1 MSANTSIEQGY
12 VERVRMWLRE
22 HVLAYYPSDDPYRRQ
37 LWIRRPD
44 TGWWVF
50 FLDERGHNVLSLKGR
65 WRWLP

>member
-1 MSANTSIEQGY
+1 MRQ
-12 VERVRMWLRE
+12 WLRD
-22 HVLAYYPSDDPYRRQ
+22 HVVAFHSKAESGDFRRS

-50 FLDERGHNVLSLKGR
+50 WLEGWGHNVTSLRGR